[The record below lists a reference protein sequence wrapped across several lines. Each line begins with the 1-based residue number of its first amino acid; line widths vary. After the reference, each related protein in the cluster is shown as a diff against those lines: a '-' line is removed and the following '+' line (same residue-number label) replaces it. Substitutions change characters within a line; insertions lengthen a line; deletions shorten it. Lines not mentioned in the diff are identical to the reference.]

1 MVVTTG
7 EWLESE
13 RRYTTLPQDD
23 IWPNGGMDR
32 TEIVRRGFTTSI
44 LLSPVWQSLE
54 MQSYTENS
62 RTTVPLRRTQICW
75 QY

>member
-44 LLSPVWQSLE
+44 LLSPVWQSLGT
-54 MQSYTENS
+54 QSC
-62 RTTVPLRRTQICW
+62 TVSSLTIDHPRRTQICW